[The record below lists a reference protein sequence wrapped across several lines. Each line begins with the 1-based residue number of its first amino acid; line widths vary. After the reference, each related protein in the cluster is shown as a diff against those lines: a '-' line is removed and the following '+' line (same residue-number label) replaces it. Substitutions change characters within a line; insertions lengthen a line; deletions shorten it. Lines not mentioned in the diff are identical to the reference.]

1 MNYDVSKDNLSVR
14 NLEFEGCQE
23 IAVDIDFS
31 LPDYCPDI
39 QRILKCQVCPQIA
52 ARNISGDRLNVEGTA
67 DIRLIYLDSDNMRIR
82 CCENSAPF
90 STSIDIRCTPE
101 NAIALTSARTEYIN
115 CRAVSP
121 RKIDIHGAFSMCAKI
136 YGKNSTN
143 ISCCVSGKD
152 IQQKIENTMGSNLV
166 GMGQQ
171 QFSINEMLEMGE
183 NTPAP
188 EMIIRSDVSIIL
200 IDYKTTANKVVI
212 KGEAILKILYM
223 DDISSGNLQTMQ
235 YSIPISQI
243 IDVPGADENCQ
254 YIMMGEILSHD
265 EQIHSENEESRGRIS
280 TEIRIAATIM
290 AYTEKELGVVSDIYS
305 TDNNLKTESEPLKL
319 SKLKDII
326 KENFSHKS
334 SVNLPETNTSKIV
347 DVWSD
352 ACSAKA
358 VPEGDKLI
366 FKGKMNLCIL
376 ALDVDN
382 IPFYIER
389 IVEFEHARELGETSQ
404 DVMAEI
410 TLVPTS
416 IGYSISKDSK
426 VDVKIDF
433 NVSGAVYLNQKHDMI
448 TAVEADESRPA
459 DKDRNASL
467 TIYFASESE
476 PLWDIARKYYTSVNA
491 IKQENDISGDIAPK
505 NGMLLIPMR

>member
-1 MNYDVSKDNLSVR
+1 MNYDVSRDNLSVR
-14 NLEFEGCQE
+14 NLEFDGCQE
-23 IAVDIDFS
+23 IPVDIDFS

-39 QRILKCQVCPQIA
+39 QRILKCQVCPNIT
-52 ARNISGDRLNVEGTA
+52 ARNISGDRLNIEGTA
-67 DIRLIYLDSDNMRIR
+67 CIRIIYLDADNMRVR

-101 NAIALTSARTEYIN
+101 NAVALTSARTEYIN

-121 RKIDIHGAFSMCAKI
+121 RKVDIHGAFSICAKI
-136 YGKNSTN
+136 YSKNIAN

-152 IQQKIENTMGSNLV
+152 IQQKIENTVGSNLV

-183 NTPAP
+183 NKPAP
-188 EMIIRSDVSIIL
+188 EMIIRSDVAMTLS
-200 IDYKTTANKVVI
+200 DYKTTPNKVIV

-223 DDISSGNLQTMQ
+223 DDLESGNLQTMQ

-243 IDVPGADENCQ
+243 IDVPGADENCK
-254 YIMMGEILSHD
+254 YIMNGEVLSHD
-265 EQIHSENEESRGRIS
+265 EQIHSETEEGSGMIS
-280 TEIRIAATIM
+280 TEIRIAATVM

-305 TDNNLKTESEPLKL
+305 TDHDLKTESQPLKL

-334 SVNLPETNTSKIV
+334 SVDLPETSASRIV

-352 ACSAKA
+352 ACHAKA
-358 VPEGDKLI
+358 TAQGDKI
-366 FKGKMNLCIL
+366 VFKGKLNLCIL

-389 IVEFEHARELGETSQ
+389 IIEFEQNREFTEASG
-404 DVMAEI
+404 DIAAEI
-410 TLVPTS
+410 TIVPTS
-416 IGYSISKDSK
+416 IGYSMQKNNTI
-426 VDVKIDF
+426 DVKIDF
-433 NVSGAVYLNQKHDMI
+433 DVSGAIYLSQKHNMI
-448 TAVEADESRPA
+448 TSAEADELKPS
-459 DKDRNASL
+459 DKDREASL
-467 TIYFASESE
+467 TIYFASEGE
-476 PLWDIARKYYTSVNA
+476 PLWDIARRYYTSVNA
-491 IKQENDISGDIAPK
+491 IKQENDISQEESPK
-505 NGMLLIPMR
+505 SGMLLIPMR

>member
-1 MNYDVSKDNLSVR
+1 MNYDVSRDNLSVR

-23 IAVDIDFS
+23 IPVDIDFS

-39 QRILKCQVCPQIA
+39 QRILKCQVCPNIT
-52 ARNISGDRLNVEGTA
+52 ARNVSGDRLNVEGTA
-67 DIRLIYLDSDNMRIR
+67 CIRIIYLDSDNMRIR

-90 STSIDIRCTPE
+90 STSIDIRTTPE
-101 NAIALTSARTEYIN
+101 NAVALTSARTEYIN

-121 RKIDIHGAFSMCAKI
+121 RKVDLHGAFSICAKI
-136 YGKNSTN
+136 YSKNSRN
-143 ISCCVSGKD
+143 VSCCVSGKD

-183 NTPAP
+183 NKPAP
-188 EMIIRSDVSIIL
+188 EMIIRSDISMIL
-200 IDYKTTANKVVI
+200 SDYKTTPNKVVV

-223 DDISSGNLQTMQ
+223 DDLSSGNLQTME

-243 IDVPGADENCQ
+243 IDVPGADADCK
-254 YIMMGEILSHD
+254 YIMTGEVLSHD
-265 EQIHSENEESRGRIS
+265 EQIHSENEENPGMIS
-280 TEIRIAATIM
+280 TEIKIAATVM
-290 AYTEKELGVVSDIYS
+290 AYTEKELGIVSDIYS
-305 TDNNLKTESEPLKL
+305 TDHDLKTESESLNL
-319 SKLKDII
+319 NKLKDII

-334 SVNLPETNTSKIV
+334 SVDLPETSASKIV

-358 VPEGDKLI
+358 TNQGDKLV

-389 IVEFEHARELGETSQ
+389 IIEFERSREFNENPG
-404 DVMAEI
+404 DVVAEI
-410 TLVPTS
+410 TIIPTS
-416 IGYSISKDSK
+416 IGYSIPRDNK
-426 VDVKIDF
+426 VDIKIDF
-433 NVSGAVYLNQKHDMI
+433 DVSGAVYLNQRHNMI
-448 TAVEADESRPA
+448 TSAETDESKPKN
-459 DKDRNASL
+459 KDCDASL
-467 TIYFASESE
+467 TIYFASEGE
-476 PLWDIARKYYTSVNA
+476 PLWDIARSYYTSVNA
-491 IKQENDISGDIAPK
+491 IKQENDISEDISPK